1 MATLEEVYGRLV
13 LKKKQKR
20 DLASAYQDELKN
32 HARYQ
37 ELLAQIKALRDEKKS
52 IEAELLESAG
62 TAQDIDL
69 LKIDIKSD
77 LELLADIALNLYVS
91 NQNVEIIDEWNNRW
105 SPLFSV
111 RFIKGGYAE
120 VEDGKKNGDN

>member
-1 MATLEEVYGRLV
+1 MATLEEVYARLV
-13 LKKKQKR
+13 QKKKERR
-20 DLASAYQDELKN
+20 DLSGAYQDELKN

-37 ELLAQIKALRDEKKS
+37 EILAQRKALGEEKKS
-52 IEAELLESAG
+52 IENELLEQAG
-62 TAQDIDL
+62 TGQDLEII
-69 LKIDIKSD
+69 KIDIKSD

-105 SPLFSV
+105 SPMFSV

>member
-1 MATLEEVYGRLV
+1 MASLEEVYSRLV
-13 LKKKQKR
+13 QKKKQR
-20 DLASAYQDELKN
+20 RELTGAYQDELRN

-37 ELLAQIKALRDEKKS
+37 EILAQMKALRDEKKS
-52 IEAELLESAG
+52 IETELLEQAG
-62 TAQDIDL
+62 TSQDIEL
-69 LKIDIKSD
+69 IKIDIKSD

-120 VEDGKKNGDN
+120 KDESEKQSG

>member
-1 MATLEEVYGRLV
+1 MATLEEVYSRLV

-20 DLASAYQDELKN
+20 DLAAAYQDELKN

-52 IEAELLESAG
+52 IECELLEQAG
-62 TAQDIDL
+62 TGQDIDL

-111 RFIKGGYAE
+111 RFVKGGYAE
-120 VEDGKKNGDN
+120 EAEKNNGDN